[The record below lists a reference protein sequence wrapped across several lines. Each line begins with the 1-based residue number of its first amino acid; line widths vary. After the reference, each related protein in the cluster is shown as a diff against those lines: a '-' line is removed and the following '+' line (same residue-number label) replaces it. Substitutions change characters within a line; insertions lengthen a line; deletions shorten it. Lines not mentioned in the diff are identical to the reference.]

1 MPQLAMKS
9 GLMDEFYQELLEQNT
24 DNKVLDFCRKRVIH
38 GTPYIF
44 YGKEDEYYCFRKSIS
59 NQFDVPFHEIYIV
72 GSAKLGFSP
81 HKQKEFDL
89 DSDVD
94 VAIVSG
100 ALFGQVMEFIRGYQ
114 MELRSSRRK
123 VSEKELEMYH
133 QFLEYVALGW
143 IRPDKLPLSFQI
155 RDLKN
160 KWFEFFE
167 SISYGRSEVGNY
179 KVAAGVFKSYHHLEM
194 YLLSGMKDLRVS
206 KVIKESTNG

>member
-1 MPQLAMKS
+1 
-9 GLMDEFYQELLEQNT
+9 MDKFYSDLLRHDT
-24 DNKVLDFCRKRVIH
+24 DVRVLDFCRKRVIH

-44 YGKEDEYYCFRKSIS
+44 YEREDDYYSFRKSIA
-59 NQFDVPFHEIYIV
+59 NHFDVPFHEIYIV

-81 HKQKEFDL
+81 HKQKFFDL
-89 DSDVD
+89 DSDID

-100 ALFGQVMEFIRGYQ
+100 ALFDQVMEFIRKYQ
-114 MELRSSRRK
+114 SELRSSRRS
-123 VSEKELEMYH
+123 VSERELEMYH

-160 KWFEFFE
+160 EWFEFFE

-194 YLLSGMKDLRVS
+194 YLLSGMKDLRKS
-206 KVIKESTNG
+206 KTIKESTNG

>member
-1 MPQLAMKS
+1 MKS
-9 GLMDEFYQELLEQNT
+9 GLMEEFYQDLLEQNG

-38 GTPYIF
+38 GTPHIF
-44 YGKEDEYYCFRKSIS
+44 YGKEDEYYFFRKSIAI
-59 NQFDVPFHEIYIV
+59 QFNVPFHEIYIV

-100 ALFGQVMEFIRGYQ
+100 TLFDQVMELIRRYQ
-114 MELRSSRRK
+114 MELRGSRRK
-123 VSEKELEMYH
+123 VSENELEMYH

-155 RDLKN
+155 RDLKD

-167 SISYGRSEVGNY
+167 SISYGRSEIGNY
-179 KVAAGVFKSYHHLEM
+179 KVAAGVFKSYHYLEM
-194 YLLSGMKDLRVS
+194 YLLSGMKDLRNS
-206 KVIKESTNG
+206 IVIKDSVNG